1 MENSLLAIP
10 KEKKLKPAFVLA
22 LLVHLALLVFLWIGV
37 SWQSETGDT
46 VEAEVWDIKVREAA
60 PRAAGEQSEL
70 AAAEQAELQAQEE
83 SAPPP
88 PAPAVKEAT
97 PEPKVTARPDIALE
111 QEKKKAEKKAAE
123 DRKKAEA
130 KQRADEARAQREE
143 QVRLKKEAEQAS
155 RKQKAEAAAS
165 QKRAK
170 ALRRIAG
177 GGSGGGKGKG
187 SGGGGTRTTGP
198 TGTGGSGTAAR
209 STGPGTA
216 DAAYIA
222 KVRTKI
228 KNNTSFNASSAIMG
242 NPPVIYDVELLPD
255 GTLRNI
261 RKRKSSGIPGFDEAV
276 LRAIEKS
283 APYPKDKTGRVPSR
297 FSVTHKPKD

>member
-111 QEKKKAEKKAAE
+111 QEKKKAEKKANRSISGSIQTP
-123 DRKKAEA
+123 RKHFACF
-130 KQRADEARAQREE
+130 
-143 QVRLKKEAEQAS
+143 V
-155 RKQKAEAAAS
+155 
-165 QKRAK
+165 
-170 ALRRIAG
+170 
-177 GGSGGGKGKG
+177 
-187 SGGGGTRTTGP
+187 P
-198 TGTGGSGTAAR
+198 
-209 STGPGTA
+209 P
-216 DAAYIA
+216 
-222 KVRTKI
+222 
-228 KNNTSFNASSAIMG
+228 MG
-242 NPPVIYDVELLPD
+242 
-255 GTLRNI
+255 
-261 RKRKSSGIPGFDEAV
+261 
-276 LRAIEKS
+276 
-283 APYPKDKTGRVPSR
+283 
-297 FSVTHKPKD
+297 

>member
-46 VEAEVWDIKVREAA
+46 VEAEVWDIKGREAA

-170 ALRRIAG
+170 ALLDQEARRIAG
-177 GGSGGGKGKG
+177 GGSGGG
-187 SGGGGTRTTGP
+187 
-198 TGTGGSGTAAR
+198 
-209 STGPGTA
+209 
-216 DAAYIA
+216 
-222 KVRTKI
+222 
-228 KNNTSFNASSAIMG
+228 N
-242 NPPVIYDVELLPD
+242 
-255 GTLRNI
+255 
-261 RKRKSSGIPGFDEAV
+261 
-276 LRAIEKS
+276 
-283 APYPKDKTGRVPSR
+283 
-297 FSVTHKPKD
+297 

>member
-1 MENSLLAIP
+1 M
-10 KEKKLKPAFVLA
+10 
-22 LLVHLALLVFLWIGV
+22 
-37 SWQSETGDT
+37 
-46 VEAEVWDIKVREAA
+46 
-60 PRAAGEQSEL
+60 
-70 AAAEQAELQAQEE
+70 
-83 SAPPP
+83 
-88 PAPAVKEAT
+88 
-97 PEPKVTARPDIALE
+97 TARPDIALE

-170 ALRRIAG
+170 ALLDQEARRIAEAAAAA
-177 GGSGGGKGKG
+177 GKA
-187 SGGGGTRTTGP
+187 RAPRWRYEDNGP

-242 NPPVIYDVELLPD
+242 NPPVIYDVELLRTELCVIYVNASRLVSR
-255 GTLRNI
+255 GSM
-261 RKRKSSGIPGFDEAV
+261 KRC
-276 LRAIEKS
+276 
-283 APYPKDKTGRVPSR
+283 
-297 FSVTHKPKD
+297 